1 MRVTNR
7 LLAGLL
13 ALALLV
19 GGLLSAVEI
28 AYGGVTGR
36 PLVLPWDDWFDGAR
50 DHGWSSREVRSLL
63 LLVLAVGIVLLAL
76 QVVRRGPQSLPV
88 EGGPRHGDAHR
99 ALTVEANTAS
109 LEKAVARAVRSLDGV
124 DRARVS
130 FSPTQA
136 QVDVRTSR
144 RELGGLEQ
152 AARQAVQTRLATA
165 GVRRPQRVNVRVR
178 RTRTAQRAVETASVP
193 PARATP

>member
-19 GGLLSAVEI
+19 GGLLAAVEI
-28 AYGGVTGR
+28 AYGNATGR
-36 PLVLPWDDWFDGAR
+36 PLVVPWDAWFDGAR
-50 DHGWSSREVRSLL
+50 DHAWSSREVRSLL
-63 LLVLAVGIVLLAL
+63 LLVLAVGVVLLVL

-88 EGGPRHGDAHR
+88 GAPRGAV
-99 ALTVEANTAS
+99 TVEANTRS
-109 LEKAVARAVRSLDGV
+109 LEKAVARAVQALDGV

-130 FSPTQA
+130 FSPSEA

-144 RELGGLEQ
+144 REVGGLEQ
-152 AARQAVQTRLATA
+152 AARQAVDARLATA
-165 GVRRPQRVNVRVR
+165 GVRRPERVNLRVR
-178 RTRTAQRAVETASVP
+178 RTRAAQRAVETASVP
-193 PARATP
+193 PVEATR